1 MPNYF
6 DRHTATGASRI
17 QKINLSIQ
25 GEIDLDLIHK
35 TDIGK
40 IPIRIN
46 KTTIILK
53 KK

>member
-25 GEIDLDLIHK
+25 GEIDMDEIHK

-40 IPIRIN
+40 IPVLIN
-46 KTTIILK
+46 KTTIILRK
-53 KK
+53 K